1 MSLFAELRRRNVFR
15 VGAAYAVVAWLLTQA
30 SDILLGNFGA
40 PDWVFKAFATL
51 LLLGFPLALV
61 LAWAYELTPE
71 GVKLSAAVAPE
82 DSIRPETGRRLD
94 RLIVAALIA
103 VIVLMGVERL
113 WFAGR
118 DQPASG
124 TGPVAEQGIG
134 NGDAVTPI
142 PAAPARSIAVLA
154 FDDMSPRGDQAY
166 FAEGISEELL
176 NLLSR
181 IDGLKVAARTSSF
194 KFKGTGTDIREI
206 GAALNVEAVL
216 EGSVRKAGDQVRV
229 TAQLIEVGSGF
240 HLWSESYD
248 RRLANVFAVQD
259 EIASA
264 IISALRLRLDIDAA
278 VPMRTASTDAH
289 DHYLRGRQHAHEMS
303 LGGLVSAVEQYER
316 ALELDPGF
324 AAAWSGLAEAWLL
337 LTDFGAVPT
346 SEGYP
351 KVEAAA
357 QRALEL
363 DPDSVEA
370 LVAKAMLLVQTDTS
384 LHRVRADLEQA
395 LALNP
400 NFAAAY
406 LPYAEVLRKSGEYR
420 AMLAAYRKAVEL
432 DPLSLFMRSAQV
444 STLLVAGEL
453 DEADRLLE
461 LLVKEAPANQHA
473 LEARGNHALVRGRVA
488 EALLVFRQMHHV
500 EPGDPFAAGRS
511 AVIASY
517 LEDAP
522 LAAAWIEAAAAAG
535 PGNKWEKWARLTVAR
550 WQGNEAELVTGPVGP
565 MIRGRRA
572 AEDGDWAEARTLLRE
587 SLDARGYREAREA
600 TLADVEALTWLAY
613 ADRQAGLPDWTVHVR
628 AARDPLARGRAD
640 GGWLINQLPDNLEAW
655 LARLAAIS
663 GDRNA
668 ALLHLKNAADT
679 GFFEHWVLD
688 REPFFAA
695 WRDDRDFR
703 DFFDGM
709 RAQLAAERARLA
721 GEDVLP

>member
-1 MSLFAELRRRNVFR
+1 
-15 VGAAYAVVAWLLTQA
+15 
-30 SDILLGNFGA
+30 
-40 PDWVFKAFATL
+40 
-51 LLLGFPLALV
+51 
-61 LAWAYELTPE
+61 
-71 GVKLSAAVAPE
+71 VAPE
-82 DSIRPETGRRLD
+82 HSIRPETGRRLD

-103 VIVLMGVERL
+103 VIVLMGMERL

-118 DQPASG
+118 EQPASG
-124 TGPVAEQGIG
+124 TGPAVAEQDTGS
-134 NGDAVTPI
+134 GDAVTPI

-154 FDDMSPRGDQAY
+154 FDDMSPGGDQAY

-181 IDGLKVAARTSSF
+181 IEGLKVAARTSSF
-194 KFKGTGTDIREI
+194 KFKNTGADIREI

-216 EGSVRKAGDQVRV
+216 EGSVRKAGDHVRV

-303 LGGLVSAVEQYER
+303 RSGLSSAVEQYER

-324 AAAWSGLAEAWLL
+324 AGAWSGLAEAWLL
-337 LTDFGAVPT
+337 LMDFGAVPA
-346 SEGYP
+346 SIGYP

-357 QRALEL
+357 KRALEL

-370 LVAKAMLLVQTDTS
+370 LVAKAMLLVMTDTS
-384 LHRVRADLEQA
+384 LHRVRADLEHA

-420 AMLAAYRKAVEL
+420 ALLAVYRKAVEL
-432 DPLSLFMRSAQV
+432 DPLSMFMRAAQV
-444 STLLVAGEL
+444 SALLMAGEPH
-453 DEADRLLE
+453 EAGRLLE
-461 LLVKEAPANQHA
+461 VLIKEAPDNPHV
-473 LEARGNHALVRGRVA
+473 LEARGNYALVRGRVA
-488 EALLVFRQMHHV
+488 EALLVFRQMHYV
-500 EPGDPFAAGRS
+500 EPGDPFAAARS

-535 PGNKWEKWARLTVAR
+535 PGNRWEHWARQTVAR
-550 WQGNEAELVTGPVGP
+550 WQGNEAELVTDPGSS
-565 MIRGRRA
+565 MDRGRRA
-572 AEDGDWAEARTLLRE
+572 AERGDWDNARALLLE
-587 SLDARGYREAREA
+587 SLHARGYREAREA

-613 ADRQAGLPDWTVHVR
+613 VDRQAGLTDWMVHVR
-628 AARDPLARGRAD
+628 AARGPLARGRAD
-640 GGWLINQLPDNLEAW
+640 GGWLLNQLPNNLEAW
-655 LARLAAIS
+655 LARLAATT
-663 GDRNA
+663 GDRDA
-668 ALLHLKNAADT
+668 ALQHLKDAAET
-679 GFFEHWVLD
+679 AFFEHWLLD

-709 RAQLAAERARLA
+709 RTELAAERAHLA
-721 GEDVLP
+721 GEDALP